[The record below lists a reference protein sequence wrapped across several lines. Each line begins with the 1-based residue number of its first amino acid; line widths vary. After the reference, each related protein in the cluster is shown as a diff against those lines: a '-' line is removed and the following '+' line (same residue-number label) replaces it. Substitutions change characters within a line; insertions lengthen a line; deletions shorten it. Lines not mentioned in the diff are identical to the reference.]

1 MVVVHG
7 QVHAAAG
14 DAGLVREDGQR
25 GLVLAVVPP
34 VRTRRRDARLDARA
48 PDPRL
53 DDVRVVAVEA
63 RGADERAVAVQQ
75 VTFRDNHTIIPV
87 PAVRDFGP
95 ALFAEVYYT
104 QEDVQAMFLARRSLT
119 ASATRAL
126 DDGVLDTLD
135 RKATAQ
141 LRGLG
146 LEPEERKILGS
157 QLDRAMAVQRSR
169 SVILEYQASPAKQQ
183 EPLADYDEVSAH
195 ACREGSRAW
204 LLSRDRARA
213 AQVLAARE
221 HEELFG
227 ESLRASTARAT
238 RRESA
243 ERPRRSVIAPAAG
256 DSAAPGDLGDMI
268 RNDTFNNLAALCRR
282 GSLPRNSRSPPQ

>member
-1 MVVVHG
+1 
-7 QVHAAAG
+7 
-14 DAGLVREDGQR
+14 
-25 GLVLAVVPP
+25 
-34 VRTRRRDARLDARA
+34 
-48 PDPRL
+48 
-53 DDVRVVAVEA
+53 
-63 RGADERAVAVQQ
+63 
-75 VTFRDNHTIIPV
+75 
-87 PAVRDFGP
+87 
-95 ALFAEVYYT
+95 
-104 QEDVQAMFLARRSLT
+104 MFLARRSLT

-157 QLDRAMAVQRSR
+157 QLDRALAVQRSR
-169 SVILEYQASPAKQQ
+169 SVILEYQASPAKQT
-183 EPLADYDEVSAH
+183 PLADYDEVSAH
-195 ACREGSRAW
+195 ACRGGSRAW

-221 HEELFG
+221 HEALFG

-243 ERPRRSVIAPAAG
+243 ERPRRSIGAPAGG
-256 DSAAPGDLGDMI
+256 DAAAPGDLGDMI

-282 GSLPRNSRSPPQ
+282 SSLPNSRSPPQ

>member
-1 MVVVHG
+1 MG
-7 QVHAAAG
+7 RPKF
-14 DAGLVREDGQR
+14 D
-25 GLVLAVVPP
+25 
-34 VRTRRRDARLDARA
+34 
-48 PDPRL
+48 
-53 DDVRVVAVEA
+53 
-63 RGADERAVAVQQ
+63 
-75 VTFRDNHTIIPV
+75 FHT
-87 PAVRDFGP
+87 
-95 ALFAEVYYT
+95 
-104 QEDVQAMFLARRSLT
+104 
-119 ASATRAL
+119 
-126 DDGVLDTLD
+126 
-135 RKATAQ
+135 
-141 LRGLG
+141 GLG

-213 AQVLAARE
+213 AQVLAERE

-243 ERPRRSVIAPAAG
+243 ERPRRSIVAPAG
-256 DSAAPGDLGDMI
+256 DAASPGNLGDMI

-282 GSLPRNSRSPPQ
+282 SSLPNSRSPPQ

>member
-1 MVVVHG
+1 M
-7 QVHAAAG
+7 
-14 DAGLVREDGQR
+14 
-25 GLVLAVVPP
+25 
-34 VRTRRRDARLDARA
+34 
-48 PDPRL
+48 
-53 DDVRVVAVEA
+53 
-63 RGADERAVAVQQ
+63 
-75 VTFRDNHTIIPV
+75 

-104 QEDVQAMFLARRSLT
+104 QEDVQAMFVARRSLT

-169 SVILEYQASPAKQQ
+169 SVILEYQASPAKQT
-183 EPLADYDEVSAH
+183 PLADYDEVSAH

-221 HEELFG
+221 HEALFG

-243 ERPRRSVIAPAAG
+243 ERPRRSIGAPASG
-256 DSAAPGDLGDMI
+256 DAADAASPGDLGDMI

-282 GSLPRNSRSPPQ
+282 SSLPRNSPPPQ

>member
-14 DAGLVREDGQR
+14 DAGL
-25 GLVLAVVPP
+25 
-34 VRTRRRDARLDARA
+34 
-48 PDPRL
+48 
-53 DDVRVVAVEA
+53 
-63 RGADERAVAVQQ
+63 
-75 VTFRDNHTIIPV
+75 
-87 PAVRDFGP
+87 
-95 ALFAEVYYT
+95 AEGYYT
-104 QEDVQAMFLARRSLT
+104 QEDVQAMFVARRSLA

-157 QLDRAMAVQRSR
+157 QLDRALAVQRSR
-169 SVILEYQASPAKQQ
+169 SVILEYQASPAKQK
-183 EPLADYDEVSAH
+183 PLADYDEVSAH

-243 ERPRRSVIAPAAG
+243 ERPRRSIVPIGGDAAG
-256 DSAAPGDLGDMI
+256 SPGDLGDMI

-282 GSLPRNSRSPPQ
+282 GSLPRNSPPPQ

>member
-1 MVVVHG
+1 M
-7 QVHAAAG
+7 
-14 DAGLVREDGQR
+14 
-25 GLVLAVVPP
+25 
-34 VRTRRRDARLDARA
+34 
-48 PDPRL
+48 
-53 DDVRVVAVEA
+53 
-63 RGADERAVAVQQ
+63 
-75 VTFRDNHTIIPV
+75 

-104 QEDVQAMFLARRSLT
+104 QEDVQAMFVARRSLT

-157 QLDRAMAVQRSR
+157 QLDRALAVQRSR
-169 SVILEYQASPAKQQ
+169 SVILEYQASPAKQT
-183 EPLADYDEVSAH
+183 PLADYDEVSAH

-221 HEELFG
+221 HEALFG
-227 ESLRASTARAT
+227 DSLRASTARAT

-243 ERPRRSVIAPAAG
+243 ERPRRSIVPAGGA
-256 DSAAPGDLGDMI
+256 AAPGDLGDMI
-268 RNDTFNNLAALCRR
+268 RSDTFNNLAALCRR
-282 GSLPRNSRSPPQ
+282 SSLPRNERSPPQ

>member
-1 MVVVHG
+1 MR
-7 QVHAAAG
+7 
-14 DAGLVREDGQR
+14 RE
-25 GLVLAVVPP
+25 
-34 VRTRRRDARLDARA
+34 
-48 PDPRL
+48 
-53 DDVRVVAVEA
+53 VVAWRAADDRCRNGCCPRTPSDASLADDAPA
-63 RGADERAVAVQQ
+63 RPALSSGSKPRRIFPRGKQ

-169 SVILEYQASPAKQQ
+169 SVILEYQASPAKQT
-183 EPLADYDEVSAH
+183 PLADYDEVSAH

-227 ESLRASTARAT
+227 ESQRASTARAT

-243 ERPRRSVIAPAAG
+243 ERPRRSTVAPADG
-256 DSAAPGDLGDMI
+256 DAAAPGDLGDMI

-282 GSLPRNSRSPPQ
+282 GSLPRNGPERSPPQ

>member
-1 MVVVHG
+1 MAWRC
-7 QVHAAAG
+7 QF
-14 DAGLVREDGQR
+14 
-25 GLVLAVVPP
+25 P
-34 VRTRRRDARLDARA
+34 T
-48 PDPRL
+48 
-53 DDVRVVAVEA
+53 
-63 RGADERAVAVQQ
+63 
-75 VTFRDNHTIIPV
+75 
-87 PAVRDFGP
+87 
-95 ALFAEVYYT
+95 
-104 QEDVQAMFLARRSLT
+104 ARRSHAPDTLVNFHT
-119 ASATRAL
+119 
-126 DDGVLDTLD
+126 VLDTLD

-169 SVILEYQASPAKQQ
+169 SVILEYQASPAKQT
-183 EPLADYDEVSAH
+183 PLADYDEVSAH

-243 ERPRRSVIAPAAG
+243 ERPRRSNVAPAGGDEAAG
-256 DSAAPGDLGDMI
+256 LGDMI

-282 GSLPRNSRSPPQ
+282 SSLPRNSLPPPQ

>member
-1 MVVVHG
+1 MATGVRS
-7 QVHAAAG
+7 QRATPAALRAVRACFV
-14 DAGLVREDGQR
+14 DACAEAALASVLQTASSRGRGSYYCVPRSLDHQSIVLGLQSIPQTR
-25 GLVLAVVPP
+25 GLEG
-34 VRTRRRDARLDARA
+34 RTHRRRVLRFSHI
-48 PDPRL
+48 
-53 DDVRVVAVEA
+53 V
-63 RGADERAVAVQQ
+63 
-75 VTFRDNHTIIPV
+75 
-87 PAVRDFGP
+87 
-95 ALFAEVYYT
+95 
-104 QEDVQAMFLARRSLT
+104 ARRSLT

-169 SVILEYQASPAKQQ
+169 SVILEYQASPAKQT
-183 EPLADYDEVSAH
+183 PLADYDEVSAH

-221 HEELFG
+221 HEALFG

-243 ERPRRSVIAPAAG
+243 ERPRRSIGAPAGG
-256 DSAAPGDLGDMI
+256 DADAASPGDLGDMI

-282 GSLPRNSRSPPQ
+282 SSLPRNSPPPQ

>member
-1 MVVVHG
+1 MIST
-7 QVHAAAG
+7 Q
-14 DAGLVREDGQR
+14 
-25 GLVLAVVPP
+25 
-34 VRTRRRDARLDARA
+34 
-48 PDPRL
+48 
-53 DDVRVVAVEA
+53 
-63 RGADERAVAVQQ
+63 
-75 VTFRDNHTIIPV
+75 V

-104 QEDVQAMFLARRSLT
+104 QEDVQAMFVARRSLT

-157 QLDRAMAVQRSR
+157 QLDRALAVQRSR
-169 SVILEYQASPAKQQ
+169 SVILEYQASPAKQK
-183 EPLADYDEVSAH
+183 PLADYDEVSAH

-221 HEELFG
+221 HEALFG

-243 ERPRRSVIAPAAG
+243 ERPRRSIGAPAGG
-256 DSAAPGDLGDMI
+256 DADAASPGDLGDMI

-282 GSLPRNSRSPPQ
+282 SSLPRNSPPPQ

>member
-1 MVVVHG
+1 M
-7 QVHAAAG
+7 
-14 DAGLVREDGQR
+14 
-25 GLVLAVVPP
+25 
-34 VRTRRRDARLDARA
+34 
-48 PDPRL
+48 
-53 DDVRVVAVEA
+53 
-63 RGADERAVAVQQ
+63 
-75 VTFRDNHTIIPV
+75 
-87 PAVRDFGP
+87 RDFGP

-169 SVILEYQASPAKQQ
+169 SVILEYQASPAKQT
-183 EPLADYDEVSAH
+183 PLADYDEVSAH

-227 ESLRASTARAT
+227 ESLRTSTARAT
-238 RRESA
+238 RRET
-243 ERPRRSVIAPAAG
+243 ERPRRSIVPIGGDAAG
-256 DSAAPGDLGDMI
+256 SPGDLGDMI

-282 GSLPRNSRSPPQ
+282 GSLPRNSPPPQ